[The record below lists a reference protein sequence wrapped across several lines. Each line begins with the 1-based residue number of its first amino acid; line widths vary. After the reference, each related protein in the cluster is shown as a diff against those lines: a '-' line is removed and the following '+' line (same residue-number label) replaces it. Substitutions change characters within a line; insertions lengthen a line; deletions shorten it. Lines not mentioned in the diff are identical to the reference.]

1 MSQQFILTSPGLTRQ
16 TAAEL
21 SDVLEACPWPE
32 ALAVSMVETDEARD
46 LWRVEA
52 IYGNEPAS
60 TEIDDALQRAGLDS
74 AGLTIAAIAQKD
86 WVRESLAGLAPVV
99 AGRLFVH
106 GNHDRHLRPAG
117 SINIEIDAGLAF
129 GTGHHNTT
137 RGCLVALQTVLKSH
151 KPKNC
156 LDLGCG
162 SGVLAIAAC
171 KLTGI
176 TAIASD
182 IDEDAVTVTRD
193 NARINGTAHLMRCV
207 TATGLD
213 HPAITA
219 HSPYDLILANIL
231 ARPLVSLAP
240 AIARALSADG
250 RLILSGLTRDQVR
263 MVRAAYLAQ
272 GLSVTDT
279 LLDDNWAT
287 LTLAQKQRGMA

>member
-1 MSQQFILTSPGLTRQ
+1 MNRQFILTSPGLARQ
-16 TAAEL
+16 AAARL

-46 LWRVEA
+46 LWRIEA
-52 IYGNEPAS
+52 IYADEPAS
-60 TEIDDALQRAGLDS
+60 SEIDDALQRAGLDKT
-74 AGLTIAAIAQKD
+74 GLTIAAMAQKD

-99 AGRLFVH
+99 AGRLCVH

-137 RGCLVALQTVLKSH
+137 RGCLVALQRVLKSS

-171 KLTGI
+171 RLTGI

-193 NARINGTAHLMRCV
+193 NARLNGTAHLMRCV
-207 TATGLD
+207 TAAGLD

-240 AIARALSADG
+240 AIARALSANG
-250 RLILSGLTRDQVR
+250 RLILSGLTSDQIR

-272 GLSVTDT
+272 GLSVVDT
-279 LLDDNWAT
+279 LIDDNWAT

>member
-1 MSQQFILTSPGLTRQ
+1 MSQQFILTSPGLARQ
-16 TAAEL
+16 AAIEL

-32 ALAVSMVETDEARD
+32 TLAVSMVETDEARD
-46 LWRVEA
+46 MWRVEA
-52 IYGNEPAS
+52 IYADEPENTA
-60 TEIDDALQRAGLDS
+60 IDDAMQRAGLDNS
-74 AGLTIAAIAQKD
+74 GLTIAAVPQKD

-99 AGRLFVH
+99 AGCLFVH
-106 GNHDRHLRPAG
+106 GNHDRHLRPSG

-156 LDLGCG
+156 LDVGCG

-182 IDEDAVTVTRD
+182 IDKDAVTVTRD
-193 NARINGTAHLMRCV
+193 NARLNGTAHLMRCV
-207 TATGLD
+207 TAVGLE
-213 HPAITA
+213 HPAISA
-219 HSPYDLILANIL
+219 HGPYDLILANIL
-231 ARPLVSLAP
+231 ARPLMSLAP
-240 AIARALSADG
+240 AIARALSPDG
-250 RLILSGLTRDQVR
+250 RLILSGLTSDQVR
-263 MVRAAYLAQ
+263 MVRASYLAQ
-272 GLSVTDT
+272 GVSVIDT

-287 LTLAQKQRGMA
+287 LTLGHGLIKLL

>member
-1 MSQQFILTSPGLTRQ
+1 MNQQFILTSPGLARQ
-16 TAAEL
+16 AAARL

-46 LWRVEA
+46 LWRIEA
-52 IYGNEPAS
+52 IYADEPAS
-60 TEIDDALQRAGLDS
+60 SEIDAALQRAGLDNT
-74 AGLTIAAIAQKD
+74 GLTIAAIAQKD

-137 RGCLVALQTVLKSH
+137 RGCLVALQRVLKSS

-171 KLTGI
+171 RLTGI

-193 NARINGTAHLMRCV
+193 NARLNGTAHLMRCV
-207 TATGLD
+207 TAAGLD
-213 HPAITA
+213 HPAITE

-240 AIARALSADG
+240 AIARALSANG
-250 RLILSGLTRDQVR
+250 RLILSGLTSDQIR

-272 GLSVTDT
+272 GLSVVDT
-279 LLDDNWAT
+279 LIDDNWAT

>member
-1 MSQQFILTSPGLTRQ
+1 MSQQFILTSPGLARQ
-16 TAAEL
+16 TAIEL

-32 ALAVSMVETDEARD
+32 ALAVSMVETDEAGD
-46 LWRVEA
+46 LWRIEA
-52 IYGNEPAS
+52 IYGDEPDS
-60 TEIDDALQRAGLDS
+60 TGIDDALRRAGLDH
-74 AGLTIAAIAQKD
+74 AGLAIAAVPQKD

-106 GNHDRHLRPAG
+106 GNHDRHLRPSG
-117 SINIEIDAGLAF
+117 SISIEIDAGLAF

-182 IDEDAVTVTRD
+182 IDEAAVTVTRD
-193 NARINGTAHLMRCV
+193 NARLNGTAHLMRCV
-207 TATGLD
+207 TATGLN
-213 HPAITA
+213 HPAISA
-219 HSPYDLILANIL
+219 HAPYDLIMANIL
-231 ARPLVSLAP
+231 ARPLISLAP
-240 AIARALSADG
+240 AIAGALSPDG
-250 RLILSGLTRDQVR
+250 RLILSGLTGEQVR
-263 MVRAAYLAQ
+263 MVRAAYLTQ
-272 GLSVTDT
+272 GLSVIDT

>member
-1 MSQQFILTSPGLTRQ
+1 MNSQFILTSPGLARQ
-16 TAAEL
+16 TATEL

-52 IYGNEPAS
+52 IYADEPAGS
-60 TEIDDALQRAGLDS
+60 EIDDALQRAGLDN
-74 AGLTIAAIAQKD
+74 AGLSIAAIAQRD

-106 GNHDRHLRPAG
+106 GSHDRHLHPAG
-117 SINIEIDAGLAF
+117 TINIEIDAGLAF

-137 RGCLVALQTVLKSH
+137 RGCLVALQRVLKSH
-151 KPKNC
+151 KPKSC

-193 NARINGTAHLMRCV
+193 NARLNGTAHLMRCV

-240 AIARALSADG
+240 AIARALSPHG
-250 RLILSGLTRDQVR
+250 RLILSGLTSDQVR

-272 GLSVTDT
+272 GLSVIDT

>member
-193 NARINGTAHLMRCV
+193 NARLNGTAHLMRCV

>member
-1 MSQQFILTSPGLTRQ
+1 
-16 TAAEL
+16 
-21 SDVLEACPWPE
+21 VLEACPWPE

-52 IYGNEPAS
+52 IYADEPAS
-60 TEIDDALQRAGLDS
+60 TEIDDALQRAGLDN

-106 GNHDRHLRPAG
+106 GNHDRHLRPPG

-137 RGCLVALQTVLKSH
+137 RGCLVALQKVLKAH

-193 NARINGTAHLMRCV
+193 NARINGTVHLMRCV
-207 TATGLD
+207 TAAGLD

-250 RLILSGLTRDQVR
+250 RLILSGLTSDQVR
-263 MVRAAYLAQ
+263 MVRAAYLAH

-279 LLDDNWAT
+279 LLDENWAT

>member
-1 MSQQFILTSPGLTRQ
+1 MSQQFILTSPGLARQ
-16 TAAEL
+16 TAIEL

-46 LWRVEA
+46 LWRIEA
-52 IYGNEPAS
+52 IYGDEPDS
-60 TEIDDALQRAGLDS
+60 TGIDDALRRAGLDYP
-74 AGLTIAAIAQKD
+74 GLAIAAVPQKD

-106 GNHDRHLRPAG
+106 GNHDRHLRPSG
-117 SINIEIDAGLAF
+117 SISIEIDAGLAF

-182 IDEDAVTVTRD
+182 IDEAAVTVTRD
-193 NARINGTAHLMRCV
+193 NARLNGTAHLMRCV
-207 TATGLD
+207 TANGLN
-213 HPAITA
+213 HPAISA
-219 HSPYDLILANIL
+219 HAPYDLILANIL
-231 ARPLVSLAP
+231 ARPLMSLAP
-240 AIARALSADG
+240 AIAGALSPDG
-250 RLILSGLTRDQVR
+250 RLILSGLTGEQVR

-272 GLSVTDT
+272 GLSVIDT

>member
-1 MSQQFILTSPGLTRQ
+1 MSQQFILTSPGLARQ
-16 TAAEL
+16 TAIEL

-46 LWRVEA
+46 LWRIEA
-52 IYGNEPAS
+52 IYGDEPDS
-60 TEIDDALQRAGLDS
+60 TGIDDALRRAGLDH
-74 AGLTIAAIAQKD
+74 AGLAIAAVPQKD

-106 GNHDRHLRPAG
+106 GNHDRHLRPSG
-117 SINIEIDAGLAF
+117 SISIEIDAGLAF

-182 IDEDAVTVTRD
+182 IDEAAVTVTRD
-193 NARINGTAHLMRCV
+193 NARLNGTAHLMRCV
-207 TATGLD
+207 TATGLN
-213 HPAITA
+213 HPAISA
-219 HSPYDLILANIL
+219 HAPYDLILANIL
-231 ARPLVSLAP
+231 ARPLISLAP
-240 AIARALSADG
+240 AIAGALSPDG
-250 RLILSGLTRDQVR
+250 RLILSGLTGDQVR
-263 MVRAAYLAQ
+263 MVRAAYLTQ
-272 GLSVTDT
+272 GLSVIDT

>member
-1 MSQQFILTSPGLTRQ
+1 MSQQFILTSPGLARQ
-16 TAAEL
+16 AAIAL

-46 LWRVEA
+46 LWRIEA
-52 IYGNEPAS
+52 IYADEPENTA
-60 TEIDDALQRAGLDS
+60 IDDAMQRAGLDES
-74 AGLTIAAIAQKD
+74 GLTIAAVPQKD

-106 GNHDRHLRPAG
+106 GNHDRHRRPSG

-156 LDLGCG
+156 LDVGCG

-193 NARINGTAHLMRCV
+193 NARLNGTAHLMRCV

-213 HPAITA
+213 HPAISA
-219 HSPYDLILANIL
+219 HGPYDLILANIL
-231 ARPLVSLAP
+231 ARPLMSLAP
-240 AIARALSADG
+240 AIARALSPDG
-250 RLILSGLTRDQVR
+250 RLILSGLTSDQVR
-263 MVRAAYLAQ
+263 MVRASYLAQ
-272 GLSVTDT
+272 GLSVIDT

>member
-1 MSQQFILTSPGLTRQ
+1 MNQQFILTSPGLARHH
-16 TAAEL
+16 AIEL

-46 LWRVEA
+46 LWRIEA
-52 IYGNEPAS
+52 IYADEPDRIG
-60 TEIDDALQRAGLDS
+60 IDDAMQRAGLDGNNLS
-74 AGLTIAAIAQKD
+74 ITPVPQKD

-106 GNHDRHLRPAG
+106 GNHDRHLRRSG

-137 RGCLVALQTVLKSH
+137 RGCLVALQKVLKAY

-156 LDLGCG
+156 LDVGCG
-162 SGVLAIAAC
+162 TGVLAIAAC
-171 KLTGI
+171 RLTGI

-182 IDEDAVTVTRD
+182 IDEEAVTVTRD
-193 NARINGTAHLMRCV
+193 NARLNGTAHLMRCV
-207 TATGLD
+207 TAIGLD

-231 ARPLVSLAP
+231 ARPLMALAP
-240 AIARALSADG
+240 AIAAALSSSG
-250 RLILSGLTRDQVR
+250 RLILSGLTSDQVR
-263 MVRAAYLAQ
+263 MVRASYLAQ
-272 GLSVTDT
+272 GLCVIDT
-279 LLDDNWAT
+279 LVDDNWAT
-287 LTLAQKQRGMA
+287 LTLAHKQRGMA

>member
-1 MSQQFILTSPGLTRQ
+1 MNQQFILSSPDLARQ
-16 TAAEL
+16 TATEL

-52 IYGNEPAS
+52 IYADEPAS
-60 TEIDDALQRAGLDS
+60 TEIEVALQRAGLDN
-74 AGLTIAAIAQKD
+74 AGLTIAAMAQKD
-86 WVRESLAGLAPVV
+86 WVRESLAGLAPVI

-117 SINIEIDAGLAF
+117 SVNIEIDAGLAF

-137 RGCLVALQTVLKSH
+137 RGCLVALQGVLKSNR
-151 KPKNC
+151 PKNC

-171 KLTGI
+171 RLTGI

-182 IDEDAVTVTRD
+182 IDEDAVTVTQD
-193 NARINGTAHLMRCV
+193 NARLNGTAHLMRCV
-207 TATGLD
+207 TAAGLD

-250 RLILSGLTRDQVR
+250 RLILSGLTADQVR

-272 GLSVTDT
+272 GLSVVDT